1 MIRIRA
7 KLSSSS
13 LIFVG
18 NCTYSMSLYGCYEFA
33 FIQLR
38 IPARL
43 KGNSYKDATN
53 FIRVWDENAKDEL
66 KQNEYRRD
74 LHV

>member
-1 MIRIRA
+1 
-7 KLSSSS
+7 
-13 LIFVG
+13 
-18 NCTYSMSLYGCYEFA
+18 MSLYGCYEFA